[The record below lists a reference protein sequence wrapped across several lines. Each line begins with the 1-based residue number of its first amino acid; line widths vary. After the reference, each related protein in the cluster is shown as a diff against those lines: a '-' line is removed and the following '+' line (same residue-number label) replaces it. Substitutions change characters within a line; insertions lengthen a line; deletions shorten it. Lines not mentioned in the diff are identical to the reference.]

1 MDKKILNFFVCF
13 FLIRYIVDFGLPTL
27 KFPTNSASLKP
38 YKNIFQNIFAS
49 DFNYVTVQCVPQDLS
64 EKSDDLDQNKASW
77 TPSNRA
83 QQPGY
88 QTSVVDQDPVRS
100 EIFSR
105 NRIREQSFRIR
116 AASDPK

>member
-1 MDKKILNFFVCF
+1 
-13 FLIRYIVDFGLPTL
+13 VDFGLPNL
-27 KFPTNSASLKP
+27 RFPTNSGSLKP
-38 YKNIFQNIFAS
+38 YRNIFQNIFAS

-105 NRIREQSFRIR
+105 NRIRIRIRKQSFRIR
-116 AASDPK
+116 AVRIRNEFEEKIT